1 VNGWSETFLGVIA
14 TATLVMAL
22 IQVGAI
28 IFAARLARQVQQ
40 VVASLQHEIRPLV
53 ARATAVADEAS
64 KAASLATVQAEKID
78 RLVTDLTRRVD
89 DTAAV
94 IQEAIITPARE
105 GLAIVAAIRAAIG
118 ALRSLRDLGQR
129 PARAEDED
137 ALFIG

>member
-1 VNGWSETFLGVIA
+1 MNGWSEGFLGVIA
-14 TATLVMAL
+14 VATLVMAL

-40 VVASLQHEIRPLV
+40 VVASIQLEIRPLI

-64 KAASLATVQAEKID
+64 RTATLATAQAEKID
-78 RLVTDLTRRVD
+78 RLVTELARRVD

-94 IQEAIITPARE
+94 IQEAVITPARE
-105 GLAIVAAIRAAIG
+105 GLAIVAAVR
-118 ALRSLRDLGQR
+118 R
-129 PARAEDED
+129 PGRAEDED